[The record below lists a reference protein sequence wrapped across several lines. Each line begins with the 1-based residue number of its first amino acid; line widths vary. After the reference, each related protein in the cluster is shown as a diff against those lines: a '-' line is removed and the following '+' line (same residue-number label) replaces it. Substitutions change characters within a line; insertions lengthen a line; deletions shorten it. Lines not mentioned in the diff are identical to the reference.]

1 MISDAEGAKR
11 FEVSLLL
18 IILLVLFTG
27 TSSVS
32 SFHSRSACAPL
43 HVIRQ
48 FRSNFP
54 FKQVRGLAYPFFIRV
69 RKVCTSTVRPTH
81 RYAPNFY
88 TIFIQAQ
95 EERKKRERAIL
106 LTHSPRL
113 QKTRDHSVAKG
124 SSHTSESYSKSSA
137 FSQTRTYP
145 TVTLRYLNVNPSGRV
160 VAPSGSLPPW
170 SCAT

>member
-1 MISDAEGAKR
+1 MLTEKYRPSLSHFIDSYFAPLRRISKFRKPEKTYNLFFRLLKAKPHSEMISDAEGAKR

-69 RKVCTSTVRPTH
+69 RKVCTSTVRHTH

-88 TIFIQAQ
+88 AIFIQAQ
-95 EERKKRERAIL
+95 AGQKNGAQDFIL
-106 LTHSPRL
+106 
-113 QKTRDHSVAKG
+113 
-124 SSHTSESYSKSSA
+124 SH
-137 FSQTRTYP
+137 
-145 TVTLRYLNVNPSGRV
+145 
-160 VAPSGSLPPW
+160 APSLFYSL
-170 SCAT
+170 

>member
-1 MISDAEGAKR
+1 MELPSFPRFSLRSNLGIRPVREIHNLSFNPSKAKPHSEMISDAEGVER
-11 FEVSLLL
+11 PEVSLLL

-69 RKVCTSTVRPTH
+69 RKVCTSTVRHTH

-88 TIFIQAQ
+88 AIFIQ
-95 EERKKRERAIL
+95 
-106 LTHSPRL
+106 T
-113 QKTRDHSVAKG
+113 
-124 SSHTSESYSKSSA
+124 
-137 FSQTRTYP
+137 
-145 TVTLRYLNVNPSGRV
+145 
-160 VAPSGSLPPW
+160 
-170 SCAT
+170 

>member
-1 MISDAEGAKR
+1 MPKGAKR
-11 FEVSLLL
+11 SEVSLLL

-32 SFHSRSACAPL
+32 SFHSRSADAPL

-69 RKVCTSTVRPTH
+69 RKVCTSTVRHTH

-88 TIFIQAQ
+88 AIFIQTQAGQ
-95 EERKKRERAIL
+95 KKGEGHFTDSL
-106 LTHSPRL
+106 STFT
-113 QKTRDHSVAKG
+113 KTRDHSVAKG

-145 TVTLRYLNVNPSGRV
+145 TVTLRNLNVNPSGRV

>member
-1 MISDAEGAKR
+1 MLTGKYRPSLSHFIDTYFASLRMYLKISQAGENHNLFFRLLKAKPYSEMISDAEGAKR

-69 RKVCTSTVRPTH
+69 RKVCTSTVRHTH

-88 TIFIQAQ
+88 AIFIQAQ
-95 EERKKRERAIL
+95 EEQKNGAQDFIL
-106 LTHSPRL
+106 
-113 QKTRDHSVAKG
+113 
-124 SSHTSESYSKSSA
+124 SH
-137 FSQTRTYP
+137 
-145 TVTLRYLNVNPSGRV
+145 
-160 VAPSGSLPPW
+160 APSFYSL
-170 SCAT
+170 

>member
-27 TSSVS
+27 TSSIS

-48 FRSNFP
+48 FRSNSP

-88 TIFIQAQ
+88 AIFIQV
-95 EERKKRERAIL
+95 EGRKNAKKKERAVL
-106 LTHSPRL
+106 PAHSP
-113 QKTRDHSVAKG
+113 QKYTKF
-124 SSHTSESYSKSSA
+124 KSFCCQGIFYLRILFNNYA
-137 FSQTRTYP
+137 FSQTGFLSNCHLEEFECKS
-145 TVTLRYLNVNPSGRV
+145 V
-160 VAPSGSLPPW
+160 W
-170 SCAT
+170 

>member
-69 RKVCTSTVRPTH
+69 RKVCTPTVRHTH

-88 TIFIQAQ
+88 AIFIQAQ
-95 EERKKRERAIL
+95 AGRKNGAQDFIL
-106 LTHSPRL
+106 
-113 QKTRDHSVAKG
+113 
-124 SSHTSESYSKSSA
+124 SH
-137 FSQTRTYP
+137 
-145 TVTLRYLNVNPSGRV
+145 
-160 VAPSGSLPPW
+160 APSFYSL
-170 SCAT
+170 